1 MCPVCGLLQPG
12 PEDGLCRPKHV
23 APLNLRKLNKL
34 DVLDVKCLSFNIEPE
49 ICLQTLLKKATNVTS
64 LTQAVIYI
72 PYILESNP
80 HPNLI
85 RTSFC
90 RFLKRKKS

>member
-1 MCPVCGLLQPG
+1 MWQYTQTSINSQLNKMVDNLYQKLSNKWTHYKDTKSKL
-12 PEDGLCRPKHV
+12 PEDSAEAPKHV
-23 APLNLRKLNKL
+23 GAFVTIKNILIQY
-34 DVLDVKCLSFNIEPE
+34 FN
-49 ICLQTLLKKATNVTS
+49 
-64 LTQAVIYI
+64 I
-72 PYILESNP
+72 PYILEANP